1 MDLSDIQLIKTI
13 AEVGSISGASQAL
26 HLSQPTVSKR
36 LSRLEQT
43 LGMQLFHRLS
53 RGMAPTST
61 AEYILSQEP
70 DLNNHMQAI
79 ERQIQRMG
87 DLEAG
92 HLKLGVGPIIEQVLL
107 PEVLLGF
114 LTLAGDAQITVV
126 TEDDKN
132 LIEQLALSELDVIVG
147 PFEASDTGIDE
158 LIELNMLSE
167 PMIAVTRPEH
177 PLVGQNEISIE
188 SAVGYQWAAPRP
200 TANTK
205 DASALTILPRVKLFS
220 DNYPLLIRAA
230 LTADLI
236 CVGPRSVFANELANG
251 VLQPLP
257 LDLGVHW
264 RSTLLTRPEAYLTPL
279 VNHIATLFQRTAD
292 QLNRNTEQD

>member
-79 ERQIQRMG
+79 ERQIQRMA

-177 PLVGQNEISIE
+177 PLVGHNEISIE

-200 TANTK
+200 TANTN

-236 CVGPRSVFANELANG
+236 CVGPRSVFATELANG
-251 VLQPLP
+251 VLQPLS

>member
-79 ERQIQRMG
+79 ERQIQRMA

-177 PLVGQNEISIE
+177 PLVGHNEISIE

-200 TANTK
+200 TANTN

-236 CVGPRSVFANELANG
+236 CVGPRSVFATELANG

-264 RSTLLTRPEAYLTPL
+264 RSTLLTRPEAHLTPL

>member
-13 AEVGSISGASQAL
+13 AELGSISGASQAL

-79 ERQIQRMG
+79 ERQIQRMA

-177 PLVGQNEISIE
+177 PLVGHNEISIE

-200 TANTK
+200 TANTN
-205 DASALTILPRVKLFS
+205 DASAMTILPRVKLFS

-236 CVGPRSVFANELANG
+236 CVGPRSVFATELANG

-257 LDLGVHW
+257 LDLEVHW

>member
-1 MDLSDIQLIKTI
+1 
-13 AEVGSISGASQAL
+13 
-26 HLSQPTVSKR
+26 
-36 LSRLEQT
+36 
-43 LGMQLFHRLS
+43 MQLFHRLS

-79 ERQIQRMG
+79 ERQVQRMA

-92 HLKLGVGPIIEQVLL
+92 HLRLGVGPIIEQVLL
-107 PEVLLGF
+107 PEVLSGF
-114 LTLAGDAQITVV
+114 LTLEGAAQIKVV
-126 TEDDKN
+126 TEDDRN
-132 LIEQLALSELDVIVG
+132 LIEQFASSELDVIVG
-147 PFEASDTGIDE
+147 PFGASDTGIDE

-177 PLVGQNEISIE
+177 PLVGHNEISIE

-200 TANTK
+200 TANTN
-205 DASALTILPRVKLFS
+205 DAAALTILPRVRLFS

-230 LTADLI
+230 LTVDLI
-236 CVGPRSVFANELANG
+236 CVGPRSVFAADLSTSA
-251 VLQPLP
+251 LQQIS

-264 RSTLLTRPEAYLTPL
+264 RSTLLIRPEAYLTPL
-279 VNHIATLFQRTAD
+279 VSHIAALFQRTAD
-292 QLNRNTEQD
+292 QLSRNTEQE

>member
-79 ERQIQRMG
+79 ERQIQRMA

-114 LTLAGDAQITVV
+114 LTLAGEAQITVV

-177 PLVGQNEISIE
+177 PLVGHNEISIE

-200 TANTK
+200 TANTN

-236 CVGPRSVFANELANG
+236 CVGPRSVFATELANG

-264 RSTLLTRPEAYLTPL
+264 RSTLLTRSEAYLTPL

>member
-1 MDLSDIQLIKTI
+1 
-13 AEVGSISGASQAL
+13 
-26 HLSQPTVSKR
+26 
-36 LSRLEQT
+36 
-43 LGMQLFHRLS
+43 MQLFHRLS

-79 ERQIQRMG
+79 ERQIQRMA

-92 HLKLGVGPIIEQVLL
+92 HLKLGVGPIIEQVRL
-107 PEVLLGF
+107 PEVLSGF
-114 LTLAGDAQITVV
+114 LTLAGDAQIKVV

-177 PLVGQNEISIE
+177 PLVGHNEISIE

-200 TANTK
+200 TANTN

-236 CVGPRSVFANELANG
+236 YVGPRSVFATELANG